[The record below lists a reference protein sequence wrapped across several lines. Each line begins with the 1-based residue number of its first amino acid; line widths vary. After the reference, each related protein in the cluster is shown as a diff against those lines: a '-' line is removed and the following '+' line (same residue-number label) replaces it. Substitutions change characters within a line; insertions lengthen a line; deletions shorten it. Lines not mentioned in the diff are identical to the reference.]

1 MSDQP
6 ITLEEFW
13 AILHAPVESKP
24 IFYRLYYN
32 DDGFV
37 ICYGMEELPHN
48 YIEIDVKT
56 YNQRLPNVRVVDNK
70 IVIINPAGY
79 VKKLMPGTAG
89 TPCDPKDICIV
100 VEESKPH
107 TKWSIK
113 TNETN

>member
-1 MSDQP
+1 MSDHP

-32 DDGFV
+32 DDGFL

-56 YNQRLPNVRVVDNK
+56 YNQRLPNVRVVDKK
-70 IVIINPAGY
+70 IVIINPSSY
-79 VKKLMPGTAG
+79 VKKLMPAAVGTS
-89 TPCDPKDICIV
+89 CDPSDICV
-100 VEESKPH
+100 VVAEDQSYI
-107 TKWSIK
+107 KWSLK
-113 TNETN
+113 TNETS